1 MLTQFSSVFTL
12 AMAEEASPSTLTVQL
27 NLSSNVNELVCM
39 SLSTFRWSGLD
50 LANMHSQLDSH
61 YEKSGNNKAFTFTCC
76 RLWSLSLCTRWNG
89 ILFVNIKVCVCPK
102 TFLSNIFFHSSHSI
116 YCLTTNNFWNVAFA
130 IKKDIWQFCIM
141 KQRWIS

>member
-27 NLSSNVNELVCM
+27 NLSSNVNGLVCI

-50 LANMHSQLDSH
+50 LANMYSQLDSH

-76 RLWSLSLCTRWNG
+76 CLWSLSLCTRWNG
-89 ILFVNIKVCVCPK
+89 ILCVSIKVCVCPK
-102 TFLSNIFFHSSHSI
+102 TFLSNIFSTVLAVFI
-116 YCLTTNNFWNVAFA
+116 VWPTNNFWNVAFA
-130 IKKDIWQFCIM
+130 IKKDMWQLCIM